1 MRNVKV
7 KVDSKTFEL
16 TILQVLTLNSKL
28 RNSILNLMQ
37 MSFENGLEIRHKVL
51 ALKVNVVLMLI
62 PRSKD
67 KSNYQMQ

>member
-37 MSFENGLEIRHKVL
+37 MSFGNGLEIRHIVL

>member
-37 MSFENGLEIRHKVL
+37 MSFENGLEIRHIVL

>member
-1 MRNVKV
+1 
-7 KVDSKTFEL
+7 
-16 TILQVLTLNSKL
+16 
-28 RNSILNLMQ
+28 
-37 MSFENGLEIRHKVL
+37 MSFGNGLEIRHKVH